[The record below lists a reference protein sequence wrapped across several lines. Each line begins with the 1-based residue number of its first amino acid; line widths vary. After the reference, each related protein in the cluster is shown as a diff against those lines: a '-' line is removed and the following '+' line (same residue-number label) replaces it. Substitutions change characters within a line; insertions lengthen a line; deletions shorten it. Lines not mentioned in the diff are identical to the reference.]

1 MLGLPKSTEMKK
13 QLPKNLIF
21 TKFSLNTAAKERF
34 DADIKRIAIVNEVST
49 TSTAIAKGDTVN
61 SFFII
66 LVSLKQEKFDE
77 RNIGLI
83 SRLINQ
89 NLLFV
94 LEYEGKAK
102 LAVYHSKLISG
113 EWKPSDELSVQLK
126 GLNLDAVWEN
136 IIVQVGAIQIEQGN
150 TLDEQIQTDEQRKK
164 LLKQIEMLE
173 NKARAEKQPKR
184 KFELVQQINTLEIE
198 LKAGDRI

>member
-34 DADIKRIAIVNEVST
+34 DADIKRIAIVNEIST

-61 SFFII
+61 SFFVI
-66 LVSLKQEKFDE
+66 LVSLKQEKVDE

-89 NLLFV
+89 NLLFI

-113 EWKPSDELSVQLK
+113 EWKPTDELSVQLK

-150 TLDEQIQTDEQRKK
+150 TLDEQIQADEQRKI
-164 LLKQIEMLE
+164 LLKQIEILE
-173 NKARAEKQPKR
+173 SKARAEKQPKR
-184 KFELVQQINTLEIE
+184 KYELVQMGKKLKEE
-198 LKAGDRI
+198 LKI